1 MAAQPG
7 LLGREGR
14 ISGDRLEGQ
23 GVRLRLSRSADDI

>member
-14 ISGDRLEGQ
+14 ISGDRFEGQ
-23 GVRLRLSRSADDI
+23 GLRLRVSWKCRL